1 MGVPAQDNQDIHKLR
16 QTRLITHM
24 WVQQEVT
31 LILVLLVF
39 LLAVNQ
45 IISSQ
50 KVVGVVAKQ
59 IAQLHMELLVDLLV
73 VVGMVKTTHK
83 QQINLEQIQVLLQ
96 QIMDIKVVGD

>member
-1 MGVPAQDNQDIHKLR
+1 
-16 QTRLITHM
+16 M

-50 KVVGVVAKQ
+50 KVVVAVVKQ

-73 VVGMVKTTHK
+73 VVDMVMPTHK

-96 QIMDIKVVGD
+96 QIMDIRVVGD